1 MSLWHFFS
9 DREADV
15 IQSVVD
21 DFEAANPDVK
31 VDVHS
36 GQDDEKLQKA
46 ISAGNN
52 VDVGISYS
60 TDIVGAFCS
69 SGAFRDLGP
78 YIERDGVD
86 LSQFSDTVASYTA
99 VRRHALRAP
108 GARRRLRAVRNN
120 DLLAAAGYDH
130 APQTLEELEE
140 MALAMTT
147 YNADGSID
155 ILGFN
160 PLMGYYENTPT
171 NWAMT
176 VGATWL
182 KHDGTSAIGSDPGWA
197 EILQWQKDFVDKIG
211 YDKLQAYSAGMGQE
225 FSADNAFQT
234 GKIAMNFDGEY
245 RTAFIADQAPDL
257 NYSTAPIPTLAD
269 HTRQLRRRLRHRQ
282 HRRHREE
289 LEEPRARLGAAE
301 VPDDEHRR
309 RREAQQRAQ
318 ERADHHVGAREPR
331 PRGDAAVPDLP
342 RHHAEPE
349 LDDHAAEQGRRRL
362 PAGDRATTGT
372 STSRATAAT
381 SPTGLEGV
389 DKTINDSLVPG
400 RRAVI
405 PVTATTAS
413 GRVASL
419 AIRPARPAPALAAP
433 APAHRVRDAGAGPAG
448 PRRSS
453 SSTR

>member
-1 MSLWHFFS
+1 MKRNVPRPLGAALAATSAVVLLAACSGPSNQAIDPTAPAHLSGTVSLWHFFS

-21 DFEAANPDVK
+21 DFEKANPDVT

-78 YIERDGVD
+78 YIKRDGVD
-86 LSQFSDTVASYTA
+86 LSQFSDTVASYTQFEGT
-99 VRRHALRAP
+99 RCALPVLADAY
-108 GARRRLRAVRNN
+108 GLYVNN

-130 APQTLEELEE
+130 APKTLEELEA
-140 MALAMTT
+140 MALKMTT

-155 ILGFN
+155 VLGFN

-176 VGATWL
+176 VGAQWL
-182 KHDGTSAIGSDPGWA
+182 NEDGTSAISSDPGWA
-197 EILQWQKDFVDKIG
+197 EILAWQKDFVDTIG

-234 GKIAMNFDGEY
+234 GKIAMQFDGEY

-257 NYSTAPIPTLAD
+257 DYSTAPIPTLASHSD
-269 HTRQLRRRLRHRQ
+269 SYGGGYVTGNIGGIAKNSKNP
-282 HRRHREE
+282 E
-289 LEEPRARLGAAE
+289 LAWALLEYLTTDTDAVVKLSNGLKNAPTITSALES
-301 VPDDEHRR
+301 PDLDVTP
-309 RREAQQRAQ
+309 QFQTFLDIMQ
-318 ERADHHVGAREPR
+318 SPNSMTTPPSKVGAGYQQAM
-331 PRGDAAVPDLP
+331 GDYWNKYQQGDGGDL
-342 RHHAEPE
+342 A
-349 LDDHAAEQGRRRL
+349 D
-362 PAGDRATTGT
+362 
-372 STSRATAAT
+372 
-381 SPTGLEGV
+381 GLKGV
-389 DKTINDSLVPG
+389 DTAINDSL
-400 RRAVI
+400 
-405 PVTATTAS
+405 
-413 GRVASL
+413 
-419 AIRPARPAPALAAP
+419 AL
-433 APAHRVRDAGAGPAG
+433 VDGP
-448 PRRSS
+448 
-453 SSTR
+453 

>member
-1 MSLWHFFS
+1 MKRNASITAIIAIAAATTLAACSGPSTQDISPTAPAHLEGTVSLWHFFS

-21 DFEAANPDVK
+21 DFEVANPDVT
-31 VDVHS
+31 VEVHS

-86 LSQFSDTVASYTA
+86 IGQFSETTASYTQFEGT
-99 VRRHALRAP
+99 RCALPVLADAY
-108 GARRRLRAVRNN
+108 GLYVND
-120 DLLAAAGYDH
+120 DLLAEAGYDH
-130 APQTLEELEE
+130 APQTMEELEE

-155 ILGFN
+155 VLGFN

-182 KHDGTSAIGSDPGWA
+182 KADGTSNISSDPGWA
-197 EILQWQKDFVDKIG
+197 EILEWQKDFVDRIG

-234 GKIAMNFDGEY
+234 GKLAMNFDGEY

-269 HTRQLRRRLRHRQ
+269 HSDSYGGGYVTGNIGGIAKNSKNPELAWALLEYLTTDTGAVVKLSNGLKNAPTIASALESPDLEVSRQFQTFLDIMQ
-282 HRRHREE
+282 N
-289 LEEPRARLGAAE
+289 PNSKTT
-301 VPDDEHRR
+301 PPSK
-309 RREAQQRAQ
+309 
-318 ERADHHVGAREPR
+318 VGAGYQQAM
-331 PRGDAAVPDLP
+331 GDYWQKYQQGDGGDL
-342 RHHAEPE
+342 A
-349 LDDHAAEQGRRRL
+349 D
-362 PAGDRATTGT
+362 
-372 STSRATAAT
+372 
-381 SPTGLEGV
+381 GLTGV
-389 DKTINDSLVPG
+389 DKAINDSL
-400 RRAVI
+400 
-405 PVTATTAS
+405 
-413 GRVASL
+413 
-419 AIRPARPAPALAAP
+419 AL
-433 APAHRVRDAGAGPAG
+433 VEGP
-448 PRRSS
+448 
-453 SSTR
+453 

>member
-1 MSLWHFFS
+1 MKRRITAVVAAAAIAATTLAACSGPSSQTIDPTAPAHLSGTVSLWHFFS

-21 DFEAANPDVK
+21 DFEKANPDVK

-78 YIERDGVD
+78 YIDRDGVD
-86 LSQFSDTVASYTA
+86 LSQFSDTTASYTQFEGT
-99 VRRHALRAP
+99 RCALPVLADAY
-108 GARRRLRAVRNN
+108 GLYVNN
-120 DLLAAAGYDH
+120 DLLKAAGYDH
-130 APQTLEELEE
+130 APQTLEELET
-140 MALAMTT
+140 MALKMTT

-155 ILGFN
+155 QLGFN

-182 KHDGTSAIGSDPGWA
+182 KDDGTSNISSDPGWA

-225 FSADNAFQT
+225 FSADNNFQT
-234 GKIAMNFDGEY
+234 GKIAMQFDGEY

-269 HTRQLRRRLRHRQ
+269 HSQNYGGGYVTGNIGGIAKGSKNP
-282 HRRHREE
+282 E
-289 LEEPRARLGAAE
+289 LAWALLKYLTTNTDAVVKLSNGLKNAPTISSALTSPDLE
-301 VPDDEHRR
+301 VSPQFKTFLDIMTNKNSMTTPPSK
-309 RREAQQRAQ
+309 
-318 ERADHHVGAREPR
+318 VGAGYQQAM
-331 PRGDAAVPDLP
+331 GDYWNKWQQGQGGDL
-342 RHHAEPE
+342 A
-349 LDDHAAEQGRRRL
+349 D
-362 PAGDRATTGT
+362 
-372 STSRATAAT
+372 
-381 SPTGLEGV
+381 GLKGV
-389 DKTINDSLVPG
+389 DKAINDSLSLV
-400 RRAVI
+400 
-405 PVTATTAS
+405 S
-413 GRVASL
+413 G
-419 AIRPARPAPALAAP
+419 P
-433 APAHRVRDAGAGPAG
+433 
-448 PRRSS
+448 
-453 SSTR
+453 

>member
-1 MSLWHFFS
+1 MKRPVIAGLAAATAIAVLTACSGPTNQEVSPTAPAHLEGTVSLWHFFA

-21 DFEAANPDVK
+21 DFEATNPDVT
-31 VDVHS
+31 VEVHS

-46 ISAGNN
+46 VSAGNN

-86 LSQFSDTVASYTA
+86 LSQFSETTASYTQFEGT
-99 VRRHALRAP
+99 RCALPVLADAY
-108 GARRRLRAVRNN
+108 GLYVND

-130 APQTLEELEE
+130 APTTMEELEE

-155 ILGFN
+155 VLGFN

-182 KHDGTSAIGSDPGWA
+182 KSDGSSNIGSDAGWA
-197 EILQWQKDFVDKIG
+197 EIIQWQKDFVDKIG

-234 GKIAMNFDGEY
+234 GKLAMNFDGEY

-269 HTRQLRRRLRHRQ
+269 HADTYGGGYVTGNIGGIAKNSQNP
-282 HRRHREE
+282 E
-289 LEEPRARLGAAE
+289 LAWALLEYLTTDTDAVVKLSNGLKNAPTITSALESPDLE
-301 VPDDEHRR
+301 VSPQFQTFLDIM
-309 RREAQQRAQ
+309 QSPNSKTTPPSK
-318 ERADHHVGAREPR
+318 VGAGYQQAL
-331 PRGDAAVPDLP
+331 GDYWNKYQQGDGGDL
-342 RHHAEPE
+342 A
-349 LDDHAAEQGRRRL
+349 D
-362 PAGDRATTGT
+362 
-372 STSRATAAT
+372 
-381 SPTGLEGV
+381 GLTGV
-389 DKTINDSLVPG
+389 DKTIDDSL
-400 RRAVI
+400 
-405 PVTATTAS
+405 
-413 GRVASL
+413 
-419 AIRPARPAPALAAP
+419 AL
-433 APAHRVRDAGAGPAG
+433 VDGP
-448 PRRSS
+448 
-453 SSTR
+453 

>member
-1 MSLWHFFS
+1 MKRNASITAIIAIAAATTLAACSGPSTQDISPTAPAHLEGTVSLWHFFS

-21 DFEAANPDVK
+21 DFEAANPDVT
-31 VDVHS
+31 VEVHS

-86 LSQFSDTVASYTA
+86 IGQFSETTASYTQFEGT
-99 VRRHALRAP
+99 RCALPVLADAY
-108 GARRRLRAVRNN
+108 GLYVND
-120 DLLAAAGYDH
+120 DLLAQAGYDH
-130 APQTLEELEE
+130 APQTMEELEE

-155 ILGFN
+155 VLGFN

-182 KHDGTSAIGSDPGWA
+182 KADGTSNISSDPGWA
-197 EILQWQKDFVDKIG
+197 EILDWQKDFVDAIG

-234 GKIAMNFDGEY
+234 GKLAMNFDGEY

-257 NYSTAPIPTLAD
+257 NYSTVPIPTLAD
-269 HTRQLRRRLRHRQ
+269 HSDSYGGGYVTGNIGGIAKNSKNP
-282 HRRHREE
+282 E
-289 LEEPRARLGAAE
+289 LAWALLEYLTTDTGAVVKLSNGLKNAPTITSALESPDLE
-301 VPDDEHRR
+301 VSPQFQTFLDIM
-309 RREAQQRAQ
+309 QNPNSKTTPPSK
-318 ERADHHVGAREPR
+318 VGAGYQQAM
-331 PRGDAAVPDLP
+331 GDYWQKYQQGDGGDL
-342 RHHAEPE
+342 A
-349 LDDHAAEQGRRRL
+349 D
-362 PAGDRATTGT
+362 
-372 STSRATAAT
+372 
-381 SPTGLEGV
+381 GLAGV
-389 DKTINDSLVPG
+389 DKAINDSL
-400 RRAVI
+400 
-405 PVTATTAS
+405 
-413 GRVASL
+413 
-419 AIRPARPAPALAAP
+419 AL
-433 APAHRVRDAGAGPAG
+433 VEGP
-448 PRRSS
+448 
-453 SSTR
+453 